1 MTLKQDTIEKMINIQ
16 FLTGKENL
24 EQYRV
29 IGLQTA
35 TKYIQSRKWGNLV
48 LEKSGDLSSF
58 LFKHKI
64 DLFQQWNQLVKDAK
78 ETVVPKVLSNL
89 EKLVSN
95 GLLESKMIDQ
105 IQFDI
110 ITLTV
115 YLEVC
120 NRDLS
125 VKIDFLEELLDIYK
139 MGYIPCYYE
148 RNYPNGQFWILGGN
162 DVK

>member
-1 MTLKQDTIEKMINIQ
+1 MILKQSTIEKMINIQ
-16 FLTGKENL
+16 FLAGKENL
-24 EQYRV
+24 AQYRV
-29 IGLQTA
+29 IGLKKA

-58 LFKHKI
+58 LFKHNI

-78 ETVVPKVLSNL
+78 KTVIPKVLSNL

-110 ITLTV
+110 ITLIV
-115 YLEVC
+115 YLEMC
-120 NRDLS
+120 SRDLR
-125 VKIDFLEELLDIYK
+125 VKIDFLEDLLTIYQ

-148 RNYPNGQFWILGGN
+148 GNYPNGKFLVLGGA
-162 DVK
+162 